1 MKQAIDI
8 HNYDRMLKSAILQ
21 VKNAEISE
29 KNKKIIM
36 KLYSD
41 LLISGISKPRL
52 CKYLNYLKIIAQRVN
67 KDFDKMDIDDVK
79 EFIRSIQE
87 RDYSPWTRQ
96 AYKVIIRKLFKWMK
110 GDKDSKDYP
119 PEVKWININIKRTET
134 KLPGENDLLTEQEI
148 KKMIDICGHPRDKA
162 LLSIIFE
169 SGGRI
174 GEIASLQ
181 IQNVKF
187 DKFGAVLTVEGKTGS
202 RPIRIISSTSYLM
215 TWLDNHPLK
224 NDKTAPLWVNIEG
237 RNKQKL
243 MKYGT
248 IRMLFQKIG
257 KKTGVDKRMNPHMFR
272 HSRATLMAN
281 HLTEFQMNQYFGWI
295 QGSDMPSTYVHM
307 SGKNID
313 NAILQMNGL
322 ATEESKTRQSEL
334 KPIICPRCET
344 INAPSSK
351 FCTRCACILD
361 MKTAMEMQQVR
372 EKELEVQTVQDDLM
386 TTLMQDPKIKDLI
399 VSKILELGLG
409 GKLKAIAGNTA

>member
-8 HNYDRMLKSAILQ
+8 HNYEIRLKSAIEQ
-21 VKNAEISE
+21 VKSADISAR
-29 KNKKIIM
+29 NKKLIM
-36 KLYSD
+36 QLYSD
-41 LLISGISKPRL
+41 LVIGNISKPRL
-52 CKYLNYLKIIAQRVN
+52 IKYLNYLKIIAQRVN
-67 KDFDKMDIDDVK
+67 IDFDKMTIDDVK

-87 RDYSPWTRQ
+87 RADYSPWTKQ
-96 AYKVIIRKLFKWMK
+96 AYKVILRKLFKWMK
-110 GDKDSKDYP
+110 GDNKEYP

-148 KKMIDICGHPRDKA
+148 KKMIDVATHPRDKA
-162 LLSIIFE
+162 LVSIIFE

-187 DKFGAVLTVEGKTGS
+187 DKFGAMLTVEGKTGS
-202 RPIRIISSTSYLM
+202 RPIRIISSTAYLM
-215 TWLDNHPLK
+215 TWMENHPLK
-224 NDKTAPLWVNIEG
+224 HDKTAPLWVNNVG
-237 RNKQKL
+237 QNKHQL
-243 MKYGT
+243 MHYGT
-248 IRMLFQKIG
+248 IRMLFLKIG
-257 KKTGVDKRMNPHMFR
+257 KRAGVNKRLNPHIFR

-322 ATEESKTRQSEL
+322 ATEESKAQQSEL
-334 KPIICPRCET
+334 KPMICPRCET

-386 TTLMQDPKIKDLI
+386 TTLMQDPKIKDMI

-409 GKLKAIAGNTA
+409 GKLKAIVGQNV